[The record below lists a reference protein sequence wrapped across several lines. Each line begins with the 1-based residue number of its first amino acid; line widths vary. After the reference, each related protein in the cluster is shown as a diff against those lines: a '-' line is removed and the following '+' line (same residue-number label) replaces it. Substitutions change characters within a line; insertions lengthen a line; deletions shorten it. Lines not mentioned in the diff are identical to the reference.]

1 MKFASNINGF
11 APFDF
16 TITLETKKE
25 AEFLYRLFNLSH
37 KTIQSDNFGII
48 LNDDEK
54 QIHMELYQNY
64 AKVFRP
70 DLQRQPK
77 PGEYGMIDC
86 KEVFPDMS
94 VGKIIR
100 GLRTRDGITQQKLA
114 DHLLV
119 CVATMRKI
127 EHDQLKPSDFHIKR
141 LASMFNIGENVF
153 KENKK

>member
-1 MKFASNINGF
+1 MKFASNRKEF
-11 APFDF
+11 TPFDF

-25 AEFLYRLFNLSH
+25 AEFLYRLFNLSQ
-37 KTIQSDNFGII
+37 KVVESDNFGII
-48 LNDDEK
+48 LNNDEK

-70 DLQRQPK
+70 DLQRKPK
-77 PGEYGMIDC
+77 PREESVDY
-86 KEVFPDMS
+86 KEVLPDMS

-153 KENKK
+153 KMKQ